1 MYVSLRF
8 ICYSF
13 QKVKEQVWL
22 NLHSSC
28 MQQAQAKQPNVNVS
42 LSLFMLHF
50 RKILE
55 LGIKLGIRKIGWIKY
70 SRSVLEK
77 KGVKIVWDI
86 IISIRRRSQHKAT
99 INPSLTDKKKFKV
112 CQPQV
117 ILPYSRQW
125 SWDCLY
131 SKAVCLVYISTALHC
146 SKYTKCLDGMKTDES
161 CIAWNHIPIT

>member
-131 SKAVCLVYISTALHC
+131 SKAVCLYIYCTTLQ
-146 SKYTKCLDGMKTDES
+146 
-161 CIAWNHIPIT
+161 

>member
-99 INPSLTDKKKFKV
+99 INPSLTDKKNLKYVNLRWYCPTAGSEAGTV
-112 CQPQV
+112 CIV
-117 ILPYSRQW
+117 KL
-125 SWDCLY
+125 C
-131 SKAVCLVYISTALHC
+131 VCNIYCTTLQ
-146 SKYTKCLDGMKTDES
+146 
-161 CIAWNHIPIT
+161 